1 MEHNSAFLV
10 VGRDN
15 IILYWRD
22 EMAALTGHIS
32 EEIVG
37 GNMDALI
44 HPDLREMHYTGFE
57 RAWADGFVAALEKNP
72 EAVLDVP
79 VRCKDEEYRGMR
91 ISINT
96 TLSSAGSLMV
106 LVASFAL
113 ID

>member
-15 IILYWRD
+15 IVLYWSD
-22 EMAALTGHIS
+22 DLAALTGHTA

-57 RAWADGFVAALEKNP
+57 RAWADDFAAALKKNP
-72 EAVLDVP
+72 EAVLDLP

-91 ISINT
+91 IRVNAA
-96 TLSSAGSLMV
+96 LSSAGSLMV

>member
-1 MEHNSAFLV
+1 VEHNSAFLV

-15 IILYWRD
+15 IILYWSD
-22 EMAALTGHIS
+22 ELAALTGHTA

-57 RAWADGFVAALEKNP
+57 RAWADGFAAALAKNP

-91 ISINT
+91 IKINT
-96 TLSSAGSLMV
+96 TLNSAGGLMV

>member
-1 MEHNSAFLV
+1 MEQNSAFLV

-15 IILYWRD
+15 IILYWSD
-22 EMAALTGHIS
+22 ELAALTGHTA

-57 RAWADGFVAALEKNP
+57 RAWADGLAAALQKNP

-91 ISINT
+91 IKINT
-96 TLSSAGSLMV
+96 TLNSAGGLMV

>member
-1 MEHNSAFLV
+1 VEQNSAFLV

-15 IILYWRD
+15 IILYWSD
-22 EMAALTGHIS
+22 ELAALTGHTA

-57 RAWADGFVAALEKNP
+57 RAWADGLAAALQKNP

-91 ISINT
+91 IKINT
-96 TLSSAGSLMV
+96 TFNSAGGLMV